1 MSANATLSANLTTSG
16 ANVYVNGTDLTVD
29 ANTTFK
35 ANLIVHSVS
44 TNTVINSGNTHITS
58 NTLITGTDTTI
69 SSNFA
74 SSANLTQTGA
84 LSLFNGANLT
94 SNANATFF
102 GNVAL
107 GVTSG
112 AGNLIKVLTL
122 HSDY

>member
-1 MSANATLSANLTTSG
+1 MFI
-16 ANVYVNGTDLTVD
+16 VNGTDLTVD

-35 ANLIVHSVS
+35 ANLIVHSDS
-44 TNTVINSGNTHITS
+44 TNTVINSVIHILQVILS
-58 NTLITGTDTTI
+58 AGTDTTI
-69 SSNFA
+69 SSNLS
-74 SSANLTQTGA
+74 SSANITHTNA

-112 AGNLIKVLTL
+112 DGNPKGADMQ
-122 HSDY
+122 HY